1 MTSALQ
7 QVFEYDGQQV
17 RTVMIDGEPWF
28 VARDVCE
35 ILDLGNVS
43 QAVARLDGDEKGL
56 ILNDTPGGQQEMTH
70 VNEPGLYALILGS
83 RKSEARKFRR
93 WVTHEVL
100 PSIRQHGLYATDN
113 VVDRILA
120 DPDFGIKL
128 LTQYKEERERR
139 VQAERTNAI
148 LMHVNK
154 TYTATEIAKE
164 LGFRS
169 AIALN
174 KDLAKRRI
182 QFRQNKT
189 WVLYSDYADQGYTDI
204 KQEDLDNGRVI
215 YHRRWT
221 QRGREFLL
229 NLYQQYEG
237 NESA

>member
-7 QVFEYDGQQV
+7 QVFEYHGQQV

-113 VVDRILA
+113 VVDRIL
-120 DPDFGIKL
+120 
-128 LTQYKEERERR
+128 
-139 VQAERTNAI
+139 
-148 LMHVNK
+148 
-154 TYTATEIAKE
+154 
-164 LGFRS
+164 
-169 AIALN
+169 
-174 KDLAKRRI
+174 
-182 QFRQNKT
+182 
-189 WVLYSDYADQGYTDI
+189 
-204 KQEDLDNGRVI
+204 
-215 YHRRWT
+215 
-221 QRGREFLL
+221 
-229 NLYQQYEG
+229 
-237 NESA
+237 